1 MTETFSAS
9 MITADVP
16 RDCAPLLRKEFDLDS
31 GHGEV
36 TGALLFATALGLCEM
51 TLNGKPVAGD
61 VLTPGW
67 SSYEWRVR
75 YARWDVTGL
84 VAQRNVLGILIGN
97 GWYAGHLGFF
107 GTKGLY
113 GTQRSAW
120 AELRITFTD
129 GHIQTV
135 GTDGSWRSGPGAV
148 LADDLY
154 QGQTIDARLLDDAW
168 TRTDAELPGWTG
180 VRIVEFDHERLTPYL
195 GPGVVRREEI
205 APQRIWNSPS
215 GKMLIDFGQNLVG
228 WIRMRTRG
236 PAGQQVVIRHA
247 EVLEHGELAVRP
259 LRTAEATDT
268 FILSG
273 GDDIFEP
280 TLTFH
285 GFRYI
290 EVSGWSGTT
299 EALGDAVRAVV
310 IGSELE
316 RIGSFECSDP
326 LLNQLYSNIVWSM
339 RGNFVDLP
347 TDCPQRDERL
357 GWTGDI
363 AVFAETAADLYDV
376 DLFLRD
382 WLLDLAAEQRHAGGR
397 IPVVIPDCL
406 KFLDMA
412 PLRPQLD
419 EAADGVPVVALWNDA
434 VCWVP
439 WALWEA
445 YGDPEVLRQQYDS
458 ISSYARRI
466 GAALSG
472 RGLLESGTQ
481 LGDWLDP
488 TAPPE
493 TPQRSKADPYVVAT
507 ACVYRSVR
515 IASRTA
521 QLLGHLDDAEEFAGL
536 ADRIRAAFGK
546 YHVTDGRI
554 TSDATSVYALA
565 ICLGLLDADDLR
577 AAGDRLAELTA
588 AAGHHITTGFA
599 GTPFIL
605 RALTETGHSET
616 AYRLLRQ
623 QECPSWL
630 YPVTMGATTMWERW
644 DSMLPDGT
652 VNPGE
657 MTSFNH
663 YAFGAVG
670 TWLHRV
676 AGGLGPLEPGYRKI
690 LVAPCPG
697 GQLTWARTE
706 LRTPHGRAEVRWEL
720 DGGTLSVTATIP
732 EGTTAVVRIPGAE
745 EVTVTGGLHRFTTR
759 PTA

>member
-1 MTETFSAS
+1 MAELFGAA
-9 MITADVP
+9 MITADTD
-16 RDCAPLLRKEFDLDS
+16 RDCAPLLRREFDLDT

-36 TGALLFATALGLCEM
+36 TGAVLFGTALGLCELV
-51 TLNGKPVAGD
+51 LNGEPVTDD

-75 YARWDVTGL
+75 YARWEVTGL
-84 VAQRNVLGILIGN
+84 VAEHNVLGIRVGN

-107 GTKGLY
+107 GGRALY
-113 GTQRSAW
+113 GATRCAL
-120 AELRITFTD
+120 AELRITFAD
-129 GHIQTV
+129 GHIQTI
-135 GTDGSWRSGPGAV
+135 GTGADWQSGPSAV

-154 QGQTIDARLLDDAW
+154 HGQTIDARLIDDTW
-168 TRTDAELPGWTG
+168 TRAGADLPGWTG
-180 VRIVEFDHERLTPYL
+180 VRVVEFDHERLTPYL
-195 GPGVVRREEI
+195 GPPVTRQEDIV
-205 APQRIWNSPS
+205 PQRIWTAPS
-215 GKMLIDFGQNLVG
+215 GTILVDFGQNLVG
-228 WIRMRTRG
+228 WIRMRVRG
-236 PAGQQVVIRHA
+236 RAGEQLRLRHA

-259 LRTAEATDT
+259 LRTARATDT
-268 FILSG
+268 FVLSG
-273 GDDIFEP
+273 GDDTFEP
-280 TLTFH
+280 TFTFH
-285 GFRYI
+285 GFRYL
-290 EVSGWSGTT
+290 EVAGWTGTT
-299 EALGDAVRAVV
+299 DALGDAIRAVV
-310 IGSELE
+310 IGSRLD
-316 RIGSFECSDP
+316 RIGAFECSDP
-326 LLNQLYSNIVWSM
+326 LLNRLHSNIVWSM

-363 AVFAETAADLYDV
+363 AVFAETAAYLYDV

-382 WLLDLAAEQRHAGGR
+382 WLLDLAAEQRHAGGQV
-397 IPVVIPDCL
+397 PVVVPDCL

-412 PLRPQLD
+412 SLRPSPGAD
-419 EAADGVPVVALWNDA
+419 SGAAPVVALWNDA

-439 WALWEA
+439 WAVWEA
-445 YGDPEVLRQQYDS
+445 YGDLEVLRRQYDS
-458 ISSYARRI
+458 TSPYARRI
-466 GAALSG
+466 AAALSE

-488 TAPPE
+488 TAPPD
-493 TPQRSKADPYVVAT
+493 TPQHSKADPYVVAT
-507 ACVYRSVR
+507 ACVYRSAR
-515 IASRTA
+515 IAA
-521 QLLGHLDDAEEFAGL
+521 QAAHLLGHPGDAAEFTGL
-536 ADRIRAAFGK
+536 ADRIRLAFTMF
-546 YHVTDGRI
+546 HVSDGRI

-565 ICLGLLDADDLR
+565 ICLGLLDAADR
-577 AAGDRLAELTA
+577 VSAGDRLAELTA

-605 RALTETGHSET
+605 RALTETGHRDT

-623 QECPSWL
+623 QDCPSWL

-670 TWLHRV
+670 AWLHSV
-676 AGGLGPLEPGYRKI
+676 VGGLGALEPGYRTI
-690 LVAPCPG
+690 LVAPRPG
-697 GQLTWARTE
+697 GDITWARAE

-732 EGTTAVVRIPGAE
+732 EGTTAVVRLPGRD
-745 EVTVTGGLHRFTTR
+745 EVTVSAGQHRFT
-759 PTA
+759 A